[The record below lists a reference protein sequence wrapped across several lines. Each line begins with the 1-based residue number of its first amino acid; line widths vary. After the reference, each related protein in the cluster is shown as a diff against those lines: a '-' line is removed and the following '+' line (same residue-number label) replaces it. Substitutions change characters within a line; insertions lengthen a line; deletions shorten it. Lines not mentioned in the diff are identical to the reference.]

1 MKWVEEWKRKKR
13 VKKYLTEDLG
23 EIPTIKCVE
32 WGCTVKPEEYDLS
45 KWEKFKI
52 SFNVEWFSFWEFG
65 FCGVCI
71 VLDLSS
77 IISILISCI
86 LDIIGIF
93 STIPVIIGL
102 VLFIISII
110 ITMIH
115 FLMDWLGVF
124 VNNDKLF

>member
-1 MKWVEEWKRKKR
+1 MKLFEEWKRKKR
-13 VKKYLTEDLG
+13 IKKYLTEGIG

-32 WGCTVKPEEYDLS
+32 WGCNVKPKERNLS
-45 KWEKFKI
+45 KWEEFKI
-52 SFNVEWFSFWEFG
+52 SFNVEWLSFWEFG
-65 FCGVCI
+65 FCGVCV
-71 VLDLSS
+71 VLDLSG

-93 STIPVIIGL
+93 SSIPVIIGL
-102 VLFIISII
+102 VLFIISFI

-124 VNNDKLF
+124 INNNILF

>member
-13 VKKYLTEDLG
+13 IKKYLTEGLG

-32 WGCTVKPEEYDLS
+32 WGCNVKPKEYNLS
-45 KWEKFKI
+45 KWEEFKI

-65 FCGVCI
+65 FCGLCI
-71 VLDLSS
+71 VLSLSG
-77 IISILISCI
+77 IISIFISFI
-86 LDIIGIF
+86 LNIIGIF
-93 STIPVIIGL
+93 SIIPVIVGL
-102 VLFIISII
+102 VLFIISLI

-124 VNNDKLF
+124 INNNKLF

>member
-13 VKKYLTEDLG
+13 IEKYLTEGLG

-32 WGCTVKPEEYDLS
+32 WGCNVKPKEYELT

-65 FCGVCI
+65 FCDLCV
-71 VLDLSS
+71 VLDLSG
-77 IISILISCI
+77 IISILISFI
-86 LDIIGIF
+86 LYIIGIF
-93 STIPVIIGL
+93 SYIPVIISL
-102 VLFIISII
+102 VLFIISFI

-115 FLMDWLGVF
+115 FFMDLFGVF
-124 VNNDKLF
+124 ANDKLF

>member
-13 VKKYLTEDLG
+13 IKKYLTEGLG

-32 WGCTVKPEEYDLS
+32 WGCNVKPKEYDLS
-45 KWEKFKI
+45 KWEELKI
-52 SFNVEWFSFWEFG
+52 RLNVEWFSFWEFG
-65 FCGVCI
+65 FCGLCI

-77 IISILISCI
+77 IISMLISCI
-86 LDIIGIF
+86 LYIVGIF
-93 STIPVIIGL
+93 TIIPVIIGL
-102 VLFIISII
+102 VLFIISLI

-124 VNNDKLF
+124 INNNKLY

>member
-13 VKKYLTEDLG
+13 IKKYLTDGLG

-32 WGCTVKPEEYDLS
+32 WGCDVKPKEYNLS
-45 KWEKFKI
+45 KCEEFKI
-52 SFNVEWFSFWEFG
+52 SFHVEWVSFWEFG
-65 FCGVCI
+65 FCGLCI
-71 VLDLSS
+71 VLALSS

-93 STIPVIIGL
+93 SIIPVIIGL
-102 VLFIISII
+102 VLFIISVI

-115 FLMDWLGVF
+115 FLMDWLGCF
-124 VNNDKLF
+124 R

>member
-1 MKWVEEWKRKKR
+1 MKWAEEWKRKKR
-13 VKKYLTEDLG
+13 IKKYLTEGLG
-23 EIPTIKCVE
+23 ELPTIKCVE
-32 WGCTVKPEEYDLS
+32 WGCNVKPEEYNLS

-52 SFNVEWFSFWEFG
+52 SFNVKWFSFWEFE
-65 FCGVCI
+65 FLNICI
-71 VLDLSS
+71 VLGLSG
-77 IISILISCI
+77 IISILISFI

-93 STIPVIIGL
+93 SIIPVIVGL
-102 VLFIISII
+102 VLFIIAFI

>member
-13 VKKYLTEDLG
+13 IKKYLTEGLG
-23 EIPTIKCVE
+23 EIPTVKCVE
-32 WGCTVKPEEYDLS
+32 WGCNVKAKEYELS
-45 KWEKFKI
+45 KWEEFKI

-65 FCGVCI
+65 FCDVCI
-71 VLDLSS
+71 VLCL
-77 IISILISCI
+77 IGMISILISCI

-102 VLFIISII
+102 ALFIISFI

-124 VNNDKLF
+124 VNNDRLF